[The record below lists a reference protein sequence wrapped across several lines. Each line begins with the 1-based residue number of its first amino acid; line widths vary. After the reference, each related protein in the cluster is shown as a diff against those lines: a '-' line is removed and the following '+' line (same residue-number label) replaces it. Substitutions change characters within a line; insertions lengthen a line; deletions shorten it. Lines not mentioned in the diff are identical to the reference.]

1 MHREPDLIPRK
12 TLFGNPERT
21 DVKISCDG
29 TRISY
34 LAPVKGVLNVWV
46 AKADAI
52 GDAQPVTRET
62 HRAIRLYFW
71 TYSPKHIMYLQDR
84 DGDENWH
91 VYVV

>member
-52 GDAQPVTRET
+52 GDAQSGNPGNPQGHQALFLDV
-62 HRAIRLYFW
+62 
-71 TYSPKHIMYLQDR
+71 
-84 DGDENWH
+84 
-91 VYVV
+91 